1 MNDTLKIPQSK
12 GQATFGLVLCI
23 GLISFLS
30 YQWYETR
37 NDIKAVYFWLP
48 FIIFLMV
55 FLLYF
60 VFKFFIPSMKGL
72 AGLTLDNDG
81 ITDNIRHRKVKWNNV
96 TGIRMTSSGSSTGMA
111 VDIIDKN
118 KIEESKSVYNYI
130 SSKLGELFYSTPLII
145 SNKFLKGD
153 DKEIFA
159 DVLMFFERIKNCS

>member
-1 MNDTLKIPQSK
+1 
-12 GQATFGLVLCI
+12 
-23 GLISFLS
+23 
-30 YQWYETR
+30 
-37 NDIKAVYFWLP
+37 
-48 FIIFLMV
+48 
-55 FLLYF
+55 
-60 VFKFFIPSMKGL
+60 MKGL

-96 TGIRMTSSGSSTGMA
+96 TGIRMISSGSSTGVA